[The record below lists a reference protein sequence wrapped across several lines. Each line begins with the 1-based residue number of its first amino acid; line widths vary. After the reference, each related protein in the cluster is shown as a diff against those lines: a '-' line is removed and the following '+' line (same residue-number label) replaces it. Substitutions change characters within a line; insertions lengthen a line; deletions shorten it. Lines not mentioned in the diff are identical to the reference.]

1 MISFNYIKKFGAFG
15 SVLGIMQNITHPY
28 HSQTPHLLSI
38 SSKTSNFPI
47 KSHSTTLSFQLSC
60 SSSSSTK
67 LEVND
72 QKLGPRPEYKPT
84 WLDDFFLNSFR
95 QKLVEEV
102 GWESEKE
109 GYDGLIELANG
120 LLVGRSKEKA
130 SQAAVRILKSLFPPF
145 LLDLYRTLI
154 TPIGGG
160 KIAAIM
166 VARVTAFTCQWLMG
180 PCSVNSITL
189 PDGSSCQSGVFVE
202 RCKYLEES
210 KCVGVCVNTCKL
222 PTQTFFKDE
231 MGIPLL
237 MEPNFKDYSC
247 QFSFGVPFPPCEN
260 DTSINEPCLEICPNA
275 PNQREGFINVKQC
288 PRS

>member
-1 MISFNYIKKFGAFG
+1 CATAALLVVTASAAAVDIWRRRL
-15 SVLGIMQNITHPY
+15 VLNMRVAAMVDETFI
-28 HSQTPHLLSI
+28 
-38 SSKTSNFPI
+38 F
-47 KSHSTTLSFQLSC
+47 
-60 SSSSSTK
+60 
-67 LEVND
+67 VND
-72 QKLGPRPEYKPT
+72 QKLGPKPEYKPT

-120 LLVGRSKEKA
+120 LLVGRSKQQA
-130 SQAAVRILKSLFPPF
+130 SQAAIRILKSLFPPF
-145 LLDLYRTLI
+145 LLDLYRTLV

-166 VARVTAFTCQWLMG
+166 
-180 PCSVNSITL
+180 
-189 PDGSSCQSGVFVE
+189 VFVE

-222 PTQTFFKDE
+222 PTQTFFKEE

-247 QFSFGVPFPPCEN
+247 QFSFGVPFPPREN
-260 DTSINEPCLEICPNA
+260 DTSIREPCFEICPSA
-275 PNQREGFINVKQC
+275 PNQREGINNVKQC